1 MNVNTG
7 SSVND
12 IRAVSGS
19 TVNIESARV
28 SSSNATGG
36 AVRLE
41 NSKATVSNSTI
52 TNTQGVGLQALG
64 IVGVSGGSSA
74 EITSSNISGLL
85 GGAQATSGSQLHFK
99 NNTVVQGTGAN
110 SIGLSLQ
117 GGAAT
122 ASQSTISGGANGV
135 VFTRGRGD
143 TTEGKL
149 VLDQSSVEG
158 VSGSAI
164 LVRGAA
170 GRTPTV
176 TIDVLNNS
184 QLRGGDGKLL
194 SVTGGGSATMNVD
207 NSRLTGNVVA
217 DAGSTVNLSLQNN
230 AELTGQLQNVSSLS
244 VGNTSNWN
252 MTGDSQVGALNMAG
266 GTVTMG
272 ATNEFYQLNLQT
284 LSGNGTFVMGT
295 DFDQGK
301 TDFINV
307 TGEATGNHSLALAA
321 SGSELVKTQVVHTGG
336 GDAAFSLE
344 GGPVDMG
351 AYAYN
356 LKQEGNDWF
365 LDTQTRVISR
375 SARVVTALF
384 NTPVTIMTAEEGSLR
399 QRMGELRYS
408 PHSTGLWIRGF
419 GSKYDVSQ
427 SSGTGYSQNLKGFS
441 IGADTPLGDSQWKVG
456 VFGGHSNSDVNP
468 ARGAAGTVKSYF
480 LGTYATWM
488 DEESGFYFDA
498 VAKANRFQNQAK
510 ATLSDNTST
519 KGGYNNV
526 GGGVSAELG
535 RHIKLGESSFIEP
548 YGRLSTIVVQGGTYS
563 LKNGLQVD
571 GERTRSRTAEAGATV
586 GHEFQLDDGTLIK
599 PYLRAAMVH
608 EFANN
613 NKVTVNNQTFNN
625 DLSGSRTKYG
635 AGVAVSF
642 TQDLQA
648 HVDLETSTSDKIKQ
662 KAAVNVGVRYAF

>member
-1 MNVNTG
+1 MSALNTFELKPLSAMMKVPTLTFCLYVAVQGQAQAVQLIGQQQTIDATSAVTSWQLSSQSTLNMNRASATTIDLSNSTLNVNTG

-252 MTGDSQVGALNMAG
+252 MTGDSQVGALKMAG

-526 GGGVSAELG
+526 GGEIG
-535 RHIKLGESSFIEP
+535 R
-548 YGRLSTIVVQGGTYS
+548 
-563 LKNGLQVD
+563 
-571 GERTRSRTAEAGATV
+571 
-586 GHEFQLDDGTLIK
+586 
-599 PYLRAAMVH
+599 
-608 EFANN
+608 
-613 NKVTVNNQTFNN
+613 
-625 DLSGSRTKYG
+625 
-635 AGVAVSF
+635 
-642 TQDLQA
+642 A
-648 HVDLETSTSDKIKQ
+648 HV
-662 KAAVNVGVRYAF
+662 